1 MAATYG
7 PTWAQ
12 TTAAGGLGAVAGLS
26 PAERMD
32 EAMLQKQ
39 KQEQNALALDTTRL
53 QQQRT
58 GQLLEQEELNLRKL
72 RDLEA
77 YRTGA
82 NVSGAAAAPIVS
94 PAYSGGTLTQASPS
108 VFDPAAVQA
117 GADYTQ
123 SNYQAAAF
131 GGTPPAVIT
140 SDAAPAASAAKQPP
154 LMRDAAK
161 LVKDLEP
168 VWANLES
175 RFGLPEGYLRRTAE
189 IESSL
194 DPNAQNP
201 NSSAGGLFQFIDG
214 TAAEFNLENRFDPI
228 QASNAAAKLAS
239 RNARI
244 LAGVLGR
251 QPTAGELYLAHQQGA
266 GGASVLLDPANQD
279 KIAVDV
285 VSDPRFVLLNGG
297 DAYTSV
303 AEFVKKWGK
312 EKWAGD
318 RYTFDQKQALNR
330 GEGPVGLKG
339 NIYGKKGLGL
349 SINRALDEFYKP
361 ERNSATGEMD
371 FSFPSPVEPKE
382 ATGLY
387 PSGEEVLAAAEKTG
401 ARPGQ
406 RPLPAT
412 AGGHPIVVN
421 TFTPEKNDIW
431 RRFPN
436 LTKQYM
442 GVRTVD
448 GVTYS
453 LEGREADGV
462 PFYINQETGD
472 YVDMHSLQQN
482 PDQRQLFKKLRDA
495 FTGAG
500 TSMIGSAGGVGS
512 GPERS
517 LEEVEQNLTDA
528 INSANS
534 NPTGATLQRVKDLTA
549 EKKELVLERQR
560 FKGVFRGERDV
571 TSGEGPEAGITPEIE
586 AANLK
591 KLQDAEAKVSKVT
604 ATVTEVEQE
613 AAAGTLTP
621 TEIQAKIDAAVKVAV
636 KTAGLDTSGRPKVDG
651 NIIADATVYGID
663 SVKFAAAQTMIQE
676 TEGTLAVLEELQKLS
691 RLAGD
696 RTTFAAQALEI
707 RRLRQNMISTKS
719 YLKGMNILGQ
729 VKGGDL
735 MPFVNLMANT
745 YQTNNV
751 ELRETDGKWTLF
763 INGQKDTTVNSMT
776 ANDISNHIGF
786 LFDQDYKAAQIANA
800 KTNVDLQQ
808 EMRLESHKAAL
819 TATTELAK
827 ATSKAQ
833 ADVILE
839 RLKNSGKYQVI
850 QTENG
855 EAYLGMD
862 ETGNRIILYPQY
874 VAPGLDLTPSPAVF
888 IEKNGTYV
896 PLQSN

>member
-12 TTAAGGLGAVAGLS
+12 TTAARGLGAVAGLS
-26 PAERMD
+26 SAERMD

-72 RDLEA
+72 RDMEA
-77 YRTGA
+77 WRSGT

-94 PAYSGGTLTQASPS
+94 PTYSGGTLTQASPS

-154 LMRDAAK
+154 PMRDAAK

-175 RFGLPEGYLRRTAE
+175 RFGLPDGYLRRTAE

-279 KIAVDV
+279 KKAVDV
-285 VSDPRFVLLNGG
+285 VSDPQFVLLNGG
-297 DAYTSV
+297 DENMSV
-303 AEFVKKWGK
+303 AEFIKKWGK

-318 RYTFDQKQALNR
+318 RYTYAQRKALQR
-330 GEGPVGLKG
+330 GEGPDALKG
-339 NIYGKKGLGL
+339 NAYSIERGQGLAVD
-349 SINRALDEFYKP
+349 RKVAEFFK
-361 ERNSATGEMD
+361 RNLATGEMD

-382 ATGLY
+382 AAGLY

-412 AGGHPIVVN
+412 AGG
-421 TFTPEKNDIW
+421 TFT
-431 RRFPN
+431 
-436 LTKQYM
+436 LTQLDVPIIIPPSLTPVNYVQY
-442 GVRTVD
+442 
-448 GVTYS
+448 
-453 LEGREADGV
+453 
-462 PFYINQETGD
+462 
-472 YVDMHSLQQN
+472 
-482 PDQRQLFKKLRDA
+482 
-495 FTGAG
+495 
-500 TSMIGSAGGVGS
+500 
-512 GPERS
+512 
-517 LEEVEQNLTDA
+517 
-528 INSANS
+528 
-534 NPTGATLQRVKDLTA
+534 NPTTQEIRGPNGELLPEYLIDPAVRAQALEDAAYNFNESAQNSVDSLTGRVAALKAELDSASPTEYAGKLQTYTDTLAQLNNAKAQLDGSYS
-549 EKKELVLERQR
+549 ELPGSLRTTR
-560 FKGVFRGERDV
+560 NVF
-571 TSGEGPEAGITPEIE
+571 SGEGPDANITPEIE

-591 KLQDAEAKVSKVT
+591 KLQDAEAKVNEVA
-604 ATVTEVEQE
+604 ATVTKVEQE
-613 AAAGTLTP
+613 VTAGTLTP
-621 TEIQAKIDAAVKVAV
+621 TEIQAKIDAAVQVAV
-636 KTAGLDTSGRPKVDG
+636 KTAGLNTSGKPKVDG
-651 NIIADATVYGID
+651 TVKPKA
-663 SVKFAAAQTMIQE
+663 SVYSLDPAKFANAQTMIQE
-676 TEGTLAVLEELQKLS
+676 AEGTLAILEDLQKLS

-696 RTTFAAQALEI
+696 RTAFAKYALEI
-707 RRLRQNMISTKS
+707 RNLRQNMTNTKS
-719 YLKGMNILGQ
+719 YLKGMDVIRQ

-745 YQTNNV
+745 FKTNDV

-763 INGQKDTTVNSMT
+763 VNGQENPTVNAMT
-776 ANDISNHIGF
+776 QDDISNHIGY
-786 LFDQDYKAAQIANA
+786 LFDEDYKAASIAVS
-800 KTNVDLQQ
+800 TSTVEFQQ
-808 EMRLESHKAAL
+808 EIMMETHKAAL
-819 TATTELAK
+819 KYTGELNNA
-827 ATSKAQ
+827 ASESARQ
-833 ADVILE
+833 AVLE
-839 RLKNSGKYQVI
+839 RIKNSGKFTQMGDSTRYQYTNEQGQIRIMDTEVLNPIDPEGLPSTVI
-850 QTENG
+850 YRIEG
-855 EAYLGMD
+855 
-862 ETGNRIILYPQY
+862 TGL
-874 VAPGLDLTPSPAVF
+874 
-888 IEKNGTYV
+888 V
-896 PLQSN
+896 PVDS

>member
-12 TTAAGGLGAVAGLS
+12 TTAARGLGAVAGLS
-26 PAERMD
+26 SAERMD

-72 RDLEA
+72 RDMEA
-77 YRTGA
+77 WRSGT

-94 PAYSGGTLTQASPS
+94 PTYSGGTLTQASPS

-123 SNYQAAAF
+123 SNYEAAAF

-154 LMRDAAK
+154 PMRDAAK

-168 VWANLES
+168 VWANLEG
-175 RFGLPEGYLRRTAE
+175 RFGLPNGYLRRTAE

-279 KIAVDV
+279 KKAVDV
-285 VSDPRFVLLNGG
+285 VSDPQFVLLNGG
-297 DAYTSV
+297 DENMSV
-303 AEFVKKWGK
+303 SQFVSKWGK

-318 RYTFDQKQALNR
+318 RYTFEQRQALNR
-330 GEGPVGLKG
+330 GEGPAGLKG
-339 NIYGKKGLGL
+339 NVYNAERGQGLAVDRMV
-349 SINRALDEFYKP
+349 NEFRKNNLA
-361 ERNSATGEMD
+361 RGEMD
-371 FSFPSPVEPKE
+371 FRFPSPVEPKE
-382 ATGLY
+382 AAGLY

-412 AGGHPIVVN
+412 AGG
-421 TFTPEKNDIW
+421 TFTLTQLDVPIIIPPSLTPVNYVQYNPTTQEIRGPNGQLLPEYLID
-431 RRFPN
+431 PA
-436 LTKQYM
+436 
-442 GVRTVD
+442 VRAQA
-448 GVTYS
+448 
-453 LEGREADGV
+453 LEGAAYNFNESAQNSVDSLTGRVAALKAELDSASPTEYAGKLQTYTDTLAQLNNAKAQLDGSYSEL
-462 PFYINQETGD
+462 PG
-472 YVDMHSLQQN
+472 SLRTTRN
-482 PDQRQLFKKLRDA
+482 
-495 FTGAG
+495 
-500 TSMIGSAGGVGS
+500 
-512 GPERS
+512 
-517 LEEVEQNLTDA
+517 
-528 INSANS
+528 
-534 NPTGATLQRVKDLTA
+534 
-549 EKKELVLERQR
+549 
-560 FKGVFRGERDV
+560 VF
-571 TSGEGPEAGITPEIE
+571 SGEGPDANITPEIE

-591 KLQDAEAKVSKVT
+591 KLQDAEVKVNEVA
-604 ATVTEVEQE
+604 ATVTKVEQE
-613 AAAGTLTP
+613 VTAGTLTP
-621 TEIQAKIDAAVKVAV
+621 TEIQAKIDAAVQVAV
-636 KTAGLDTSGRPKVDG
+636 KTAGLNTSGKPKVDG
-651 NIIADATVYGID
+651 TVKPKA
-663 SVKFAAAQTMIQE
+663 SVYSLDPAKFANAQTMIQE
-676 TEGTLAVLEELQKLS
+676 AEGTLAILEDLQKLS

-696 RTTFAAQALEI
+696 RTAFAKYALEI
-707 RRLRQNMISTKS
+707 RNLRQNMTNTKS
-719 YLKGMNILGQ
+719 YLKGMDVIRQ

-745 YQTNNV
+745 FKTNDV

-763 INGQKDTTVNSMT
+763 VNGQENPTVNAMT
-776 ANDISNHIGF
+776 QDDISNHIGY
-786 LFDQDYKAAQIANA
+786 LFDEDYKAASIAVS
-800 KTNVDLQQ
+800 TSTVEFQQ
-808 EMRLESHKAAL
+808 EIMMETHKAAL
-819 TATTELAK
+819 KYTGELNNA
-827 ATSKAQ
+827 ASESARQ
-833 ADVILE
+833 AVLE
-839 RLKNSGKYQVI
+839 RIKNSGKFTQMGDSTRYQYTNEQGQIRIMDTEVLNPIDPEGLPSTVI
-850 QTENG
+850 YRIEG
-855 EAYLGMD
+855 
-862 ETGNRIILYPQY
+862 TGL
-874 VAPGLDLTPSPAVF
+874 
-888 IEKNGTYV
+888 V
-896 PLQSN
+896 PVDS

>member
-12 TTAAGGLGAVAGLS
+12 TTAARGLGAVAGLS
-26 PAERMD
+26 SAERMD

-72 RDLEA
+72 RDMEA
-77 YRTGA
+77 WRSGK

-94 PAYSGGTLTQASPS
+94 PTYSGGTLTQASPS

-154 LMRDAAK
+154 PMRDAAK

-175 RFGLPEGYLRRTAE
+175 RFGLPNGYLRRTAE

-279 KIAVDV
+279 KKAVDV
-285 VSDPRFVLLNGG
+285 VSDPQFVLLNGG
-297 DAYTSV
+297 DENMSV
-303 AEFVKKWGK
+303 SQFVSKWGK
-312 EKWAGD
+312 NKWAGD
-318 RYTFDQKQALNR
+318 RYTFEQKQALNR

-339 NIYGKKGLGL
+339 NIYDNEKGLGL
-349 SINRALDEFYKP
+349 SIGRALDEFFP
-361 ERNSATGEMD
+361 DRNLATGEMD

-382 ATGLY
+382 AAGLY

-401 ARPGQ
+401 ARPGP
-406 RPLPAT
+406 RAKPLGPD
-412 AGGHPIVVN
+412 GQSVVAN
-421 TFTPEKNDIW
+421 RYTVPESLFQDGTV
-431 RRFPN
+431 
-436 LTKQYM
+436 TKQYM
-442 GVRTVD
+442 GIRTVD
-448 GVTYS
+448 GATYS
-453 LEGREADGV
+453 LEGRGADGN
-462 PFYINQETGD
+462 PIYI
-472 YVDMHSLQQN
+472 
-482 PDQRQLFKKLRDA
+482 DQDGGRFVGPEERQLLKRLRDA
-495 FTGAG
+495 FTGDG

-512 GPERS
+512 GPERT
-517 LEEVEQNLTDA
+517 LEDVEQFLTEA
-528 INSANS
+528 INSATS
-534 NPTGATLQRVKDLTA
+534 NPTGETLQRVKDLTA

-560 FKGVFRGERDV
+560 FKGVFRDERDV
-571 TSGEGPEAGITPEIE
+571 TSGEGPEAGITPQIE
-586 AANLK
+586 VANLK
-591 KLQDAEAKVSKVT
+591 KLQAAEAKVNAVA

-613 AAAGTLTP
+613 VTAGTLTS
-621 TEIQAKIDAAVKVAV
+621 TEVQAKIDDAVKVAV
-636 KTAGLDTSGRPKVDG
+636 KLAGLNTSGRPKVG
-651 NIIADATVYGID
+651 GSIIADAKVYGID
-663 SVKFAAAQTMIQE
+663 SVKFADAQTMIQE
-676 TEGTLAVLEELQKLS
+676 AEGDLALLEELQKLS
-691 RLAGD
+691 RLSGD
-696 RTTFAAQALEI
+696 RTAFAKYALEI
-707 RRLRQNMISTKS
+707 RNLRKNMVSTKS
-719 YLKGMNILGQ
+719 YLKGMNILRQ

-776 ANDISNHIGF
+776 ANDISDHIGF

-833 ADVILE
+833 TDVILE
-839 RLKNSGKYQVI
+839 RLKNSGKYQVMNT
-850 QTENG
+850 QDG
-855 EAYLGMD
+855 EAYLTTD
-862 ETGNRIILYPQY
+862 EEGNRIILYPEY
-874 VAPGLDLTPSPAVF
+874 VPFGLDVAPSPAVF
-888 IEKNGTYV
+888 IQKNGSFV

>member
-12 TTAAGGLGAVAGLS
+12 TTAARGLGAVAGLS
-26 PAERMD
+26 SAERMD

-72 RDLEA
+72 RDMEA
-77 YRTGA
+77 WRSGK

-94 PAYSGGTLTQASPS
+94 PTYSGGTLTQASPS

-154 LMRDAAK
+154 PMRDAAK
-161 LVKDLEP
+161 LVKDLDP

-175 RFGLPEGYLRRTAE
+175 RFGLPNGYLRRTAE

-279 KIAVDV
+279 KKAVDV
-285 VSDPRFVLLNGG
+285 VSDPQFVLLNGG
-297 DAYTSV
+297 DENMSV
-303 AEFVKKWGK
+303 SQFVSKWGK
-312 EKWAGD
+312 NKWAGD
-318 RYTFDQKQALNR
+318 RYTFEQKQALNR

-339 NIYGKKGLGL
+339 NIYDNEKGLGL
-349 SINRALDEFYKP
+349 SIGRALDEFFP
-361 ERNSATGEMD
+361 DRNLATGEMD

-382 ATGLY
+382 AAGLY

-412 AGGHPIVVN
+412 TGG
-421 TFTPEKNDIW
+421 TFT
-431 RRFPN
+431 
-436 LTKQYM
+436 LTQLDVPIIIPPSTTPVNYVQY
-442 GVRTVD
+442 
-448 GVTYS
+448 
-453 LEGREADGV
+453 
-462 PFYINQETGD
+462 
-472 YVDMHSLQQN
+472 
-482 PDQRQLFKKLRDA
+482 
-495 FTGAG
+495 
-500 TSMIGSAGGVGS
+500 
-512 GPERS
+512 
-517 LEEVEQNLTDA
+517 
-528 INSANS
+528 
-534 NPTGATLQRVKDLTA
+534 NPTTQEIRGPNGRLLPEYLVTSTVKAQALEDAAYNFNESAQNSVDSLTGRVAALKAELDSASPTEYAGKLQTYTDTLAQLNNAKAQLDGSYS
-549 EKKELVLERQR
+549 ELPGSLRTTR
-560 FKGVFRGERDV
+560 NVF
-571 TSGEGPEAGITPEIE
+571 SGEGPDANITPEIE

-591 KLQDAEAKVSKVT
+591 KLQDAEAKVNAVA

-613 AAAGTLTP
+613 VTAGTLTS
-621 TEIQAKIDAAVKVAV
+621 TEVQAKIDDAVKVAV
-636 KTAGLDTSGRPKVDG
+636 KLAGLNTSGRPKVG
-651 NIIADATVYGID
+651 GSIIADAKVYGID
-663 SVKFAAAQTMIQE
+663 SVKFADAQTMIQE
-676 TEGTLAVLEELQKLS
+676 AEGDLALLEELQKLS
-691 RLAGD
+691 RLSGD
-696 RTTFAAQALEI
+696 RTAFAKYALEI
-707 RRLRQNMISTKS
+707 RNLRKNMVSTKS
-719 YLKGMNILGQ
+719 YLKGMNILRQ

-776 ANDISNHIGF
+776 ANDISDHIGF

-833 ADVILE
+833 TDVILE
-839 RLKNSGKYQVI
+839 RLKNSGKYQVMNT
-850 QTENG
+850 QDG
-855 EAYLGMD
+855 EAYLTTD
-862 ETGNRIILYPQY
+862 EEGNRIILYPEY
-874 VAPGLDLTPSPAVF
+874 VPFGLDVAPSPAVF
-888 IEKNGTYV
+888 IQKNGSFV

>member
-12 TTAAGGLGAVAGLS
+12 TTAARGLGAVAGLS
-26 PAERMD
+26 SAERMD

-72 RDLEA
+72 RDMEA
-77 YRTGA
+77 WRSGT

-94 PAYSGGTLTQASPS
+94 PTYSGGTLTQASPS

-154 LMRDAAK
+154 PMRDAAK

-168 VWANLES
+168 VWANLEG
-175 RFGLPEGYLRRTAE
+175 RFGLPKGYLRRTAE

-239 RNARI
+239 RNAKI

-279 KIAVDV
+279 KKAVDV
-285 VSDPRFVLLNGG
+285 VSDPQFVLLNGG
-297 DAYTSV
+297 DENMSV
-303 AEFVKKWGK
+303 SQFVSKWGK

-318 RYTFDQKQALNR
+318 RYTFEQRQALNR
-330 GEGPVGLKG
+330 GEGPAGLKG
-339 NIYGKKGLGL
+339 NVYNAERGQGLAVDRMV
-349 SINRALDEFYKP
+349 NEFRKNNLA
-361 ERNSATGEMD
+361 RGEMD
-371 FSFPSPVEPKE
+371 FRFPSPVEPKE
-382 ATGLY
+382 AAGLY

-412 AGGHPIVVN
+412 AGG
-421 TFTPEKNDIW
+421 TFT
-431 RRFPN
+431 
-436 LTKQYM
+436 LTQLDVPIIIPPSLTPVNYVQY
-442 GVRTVD
+442 
-448 GVTYS
+448 
-453 LEGREADGV
+453 
-462 PFYINQETGD
+462 
-472 YVDMHSLQQN
+472 
-482 PDQRQLFKKLRDA
+482 
-495 FTGAG
+495 
-500 TSMIGSAGGVGS
+500 
-512 GPERS
+512 
-517 LEEVEQNLTDA
+517 
-528 INSANS
+528 
-534 NPTGATLQRVKDLTA
+534 NPTTQEIRGPNGELLPEYLIDPAVRAQALEDAAYNFNESAQNSVDSLTGRVAALKAELDSASPTEYAGKLQTYTDTLAQLNNAKAQLDGSYS
-549 EKKELVLERQR
+549 ELPGSLRTTR
-560 FKGVFRGERDV
+560 NVF
-571 TSGEGPEAGITPEIE
+571 SGEGPDANITPEIE

-591 KLQDAEAKVSKVT
+591 KLQDAEAKVNAVA
-604 ATVTEVEQE
+604 ATVTKVEQE
-613 AAAGTLTP
+613 VAAGTLTP
-621 TEIQAKIDAAVKVAV
+621 TEIQAKIDAAVQVAV
-636 KTAGLDTSGRPKVDG
+636 KTAGLNTSGKPKVDG
-651 NIIADATVYGID
+651 TVKPKA
-663 SVKFAAAQTMIQE
+663 SVYSLDPAKFANAQTMIQE
-676 TEGTLAVLEELQKLS
+676 AEGTLAILEDLQKLS

-696 RTTFAAQALEI
+696 RTAFAKYALEI
-707 RRLRQNMISTKS
+707 RNLRQNMTNTKS
-719 YLKGMNILGQ
+719 YLKGMDVIRQ

-745 YQTNNV
+745 FKTNDV

-763 INGQKDTTVNSMT
+763 VNGQENPTVNAMT
-776 ANDISNHIGF
+776 QDDISNHIGY
-786 LFDQDYKAAQIANA
+786 LFDEDYKAASIAVS
-800 KTNVDLQQ
+800 TSTVEFQQ
-808 EMRLESHKAAL
+808 EIMMETHKAAL
-819 TATTELAK
+819 KYTGELNNA
-827 ATSKAQ
+827 ASESARQ
-833 ADVILE
+833 AVLE
-839 RLKNSGKYQVI
+839 RIKNSGKFTQMGDSTRYQYTNEQGQIRIMDTEVLNPIDPEGLPSTVI
-850 QTENG
+850 YRIEG
-855 EAYLGMD
+855 
-862 ETGNRIILYPQY
+862 TGL
-874 VAPGLDLTPSPAVF
+874 
-888 IEKNGTYV
+888 V
-896 PLQSN
+896 PVDS

>member
-412 AGGHPIVVN
+412 TGG
-421 TFTPEKNDIW
+421 TFT
-431 RRFPN
+431 
-436 LTKQYM
+436 LTQLDVPIIIPPSLTPVNYVQY
-442 GVRTVD
+442 
-448 GVTYS
+448 
-453 LEGREADGV
+453 
-462 PFYINQETGD
+462 
-472 YVDMHSLQQN
+472 
-482 PDQRQLFKKLRDA
+482 
-495 FTGAG
+495 
-500 TSMIGSAGGVGS
+500 
-512 GPERS
+512 
-517 LEEVEQNLTDA
+517 
-528 INSANS
+528 
-534 NPTGATLQRVKDLTA
+534 NPTTQEIRGPNGAFLPEFLVEPAVRAQALESAAYNFNESAQNNVDSLTGRVAALKAELDSASPTEYAGKLQTYTDTLAQLNNAKAQLDGSYS
-549 EKKELVLERQR
+549 ELPGSLRTTR
-560 FKGVFRGERDV
+560 NVF
-571 TSGEGPEAGITPEIE
+571 SGEGPEAGITPEIE